1 MFVGVCPTSGRPAAD
16 SALTLSAHII
26 RKALKLCADV
36 PPRGSITLD
45 ARDVHHLSNHLAVII
60 GFIELLIA
68 DASPSH
74 PHYNDLLEIRTA
86 AIAAANLIGKTPP
99 GGDL

>member
-1 MFVGVCPTSGRPAAD
+1 
-16 SALTLSAHII
+16 LSDKWTGSRRQRLDPFGTHNS
-26 RKALKLCADV
+26 KGLKLCADV